1 MNKPSVDAQLAF
13 MRREFDNFFYQ
24 VYVTDN
30 SQIFALKKTGVV
42 SILSIVF
49 LEPEN
54 KINDW
59 IGSTS
64 ESLEFFGYE
73 MNKIFNEKGSNLRIV
88 TFYRDTFRQDLELDG
103 LKFAQFV
110 IGFEKVVSDIDFEII
125 WEVLKETIKKYNQK
139 FNLDTQQSQK
149 KILGVDFEMKNI
161 VEVIRLEKEFDD
173 VKNQIW
179 LVKSST
185 FNTYLC
191 ERKDF
196 FVEGDDIY
204 FQLKEDKEYYYNGT
218 ITKIYDTGS
227 VSIQINYRSKG
238 NNIVGDSNYR
248 LENLFKF
255 SIEITDYFDLKTLI
269 SNNKQDNLVV
279 TQPDGFKL
287 FIEKTKKEIEQLIFL
302 RSLQS
307 PLDFEEN
314 IKLNQLLASKQKQL
328 DKEIFGQNEIFM
340 SQDNIFDDL
349 FEQSFTPIQN
359 SYNNIFAKDEN
370 ASDFFTPNG
379 ERSSLN
385 DAENALIRSSLFV
398 EWFGD
403 WQLAYQYKEA
413 GIKDFACSKVL
424 SPKFEPQVVWHGTG
438 DEFSYFRFDNFPAA
452 YFAVNKAYS
461 QWFAD
466 LHARQGE
473 GYTIPFFLSVNNP
486 LDLTLFETR
495 KIDPKTFF
503 DYIFLQTGLTKD
515 ELDIN
520 PIFADSN
527 LGQLETWMYLRNN
540 PKMLK
545 KLADSKLFD
554 GIHFYE
560 TNPSINE
567 SEPFY
572 KTEAW
577 IIFSPHQAK
586 LADPSRGLLL
596 FSSLKSFLLEK
607 GGKI

>member
-1 MNKPSVDAQLAF
+1 MDINSKRLPSTDKSVWGAEYKIGDKVKIREDLSGSGNVNFTYTIQKIEVSADYKRPENPSGKLYTLSNDGGNWEGADLELETNDSIYKPSVKEQLDF
-13 MRREFDNFFYQ
+13 FQSNIKDFYQ
-24 VYVTDN
+24 GFVTKDGQVIAVAIDSIKN
-30 SQIFALKKTGVV
+30 NLISIYFLNYDIKNDLEWVQTERYILNDLVTYLNDDFSNYNQNLKIEFSEFQTRYAQNLGKL
-42 SILSIVF
+42 SFKEFILSFNQDVNIEQGDSEKFDLIFEVI
-49 LEPEN
+49 
-54 KINDW
+54 KIY
-59 IGSTS
+59 
-64 ESLEFFGYE
+64 FG
-73 MNKIFNEKGSNLRIV
+73 
-88 TFYRDTFRQDLELDG
+88 T
-103 LKFAQFV
+103 A
-110 IGFEKVVSDIDFEII
+110 
-125 WEVLKETIKKYNQK
+125 
-139 FNLDTQQSQK
+139 DTQNS
-149 KILGVDFEMKNI
+149 
-161 VEVIRLEKEFDD
+161 
-173 VKNQIW
+173 
-179 LVKSST
+179 
-185 FNTYLC
+185 NT
-191 ERKDF
+191 
-196 FVEGDDIY
+196 
-204 FQLKEDKEYYYNGT
+204 N
-218 ITKIYDTGS
+218 
-227 VSIQINYRSKG
+227 
-238 NNIVGDSNYR
+238 
-248 LENLFKF
+248 
-255 SIEITDYFDLKTLI
+255 
-269 SNNKQDNLVV
+269 
-279 TQPDGFKL
+279 TQVQNVGFKS
-287 FIEKTKKEIEQLIFL
+287 FIENTKKEIEQLFFL

-340 SQDNIFDDL
+340 SQDNIIDDL

-359 SYNNIFAKDEN
+359 SYNNIFTKDEN
-370 ASDFFTPNG
+370 GSDFFTPSG

-385 DAENALIRSSLFV
+385 DAENSLIRSSLFL

-452 YFAVNKAYS
+452 YFAVNKSYS

-466 LHARQGE
+466 LHAREGE

-495 KIDPKTFF
+495 KIDSKTFF
-503 DYIFLQTGLTKD
+503 DYLFLQTGLTKD

-527 LGQLETWMYLRNN
+527 LGTLETWMYLRNN

-560 TNPSINE
+560 TNPSIDE

>member
-1 MNKPSVDAQLAF
+1 MNIDSKRLPSTDKSVWGAEFKVGDKVKIREDFSKDGHNVNFTYTIQKIELAADFKRPENTSGKLYTLSNGGGNWEGKDLELAAEDSIYKPSVKEQLDF
-13 MRREFDNFFYQ
+13 FQSNIKDFYQ
-24 VYVTDN
+24 GFVTKDGQVIAVAIDSIKNNLISVYFLNYDIKNDLEWVQTERYILNDLVTYLNDDFSN
-30 SQIFALKKTGVV
+30 YNQNLKIEFSEFQTRYAQNLGKL
-42 SILSIVF
+42 SFKEFILSFNQDVNIEQGDSEKF
-49 LEPEN
+49 DLIFEDI
-54 KINDW
+54 KIY
-59 IGSTS
+59 
-64 ESLEFFGYE
+64 FGTAD
-73 MNKIFNEKGSNLRIV
+73 V
-88 TFYRDTFRQDLELDG
+88 
-103 LKFAQFV
+103 
-110 IGFEKVVSDIDFEII
+110 KVV
-125 WEVLKETIKKYNQK
+125 TT
-139 FNLDTQQSQK
+139 DTQ
-149 KILGVDFEMKNI
+149 
-161 VEVIRLEKEFDD
+161 
-173 VKNQIW
+173 
-179 LVKSST
+179 
-185 FNTYLC
+185 
-191 ERKDF
+191 
-196 FVEGDDIY
+196 
-204 FQLKEDKEYYYNGT
+204 
-218 ITKIYDTGS
+218 
-227 VSIQINYRSKG
+227 SKP
-238 NNIVGDSNYR
+238 
-248 LENLFKF
+248 E
-255 SIEITDYFDLKTLI
+255 
-269 SNNKQDNLVV
+269 
-279 TQPDGFKL
+279 GFKL
-287 FIEKTKKEIEQLIFL
+287 FIENTKKEIEQLIFL

-314 IKLNQLLASKQKQL
+314 IKLNQLLASKQEQL

-370 ASDFFTPNG
+370 GSDFFTPNG

-403 WQLAYQYKEA
+403 WQLAFQYKEA

-466 LHARQGE
+466 LHAREGE

-560 TNPSINE
+560 TNPSIDE

>member
-1 MNKPSVDAQLAF
+1 MDINSKRLPSTDKSVWGAEYKIGDKVKIREDFSGSGNVNFTYTIQKIEVVADFKRPENTSGKLYILSNGGGNWEGKDLELAAEDSIYKPSVKEQLDF
-13 MRREFDNFFYQ
+13 FQSNIKDFYQ
-24 VYVTDN
+24 GFVTKDGQVIAVAIDSIKNNLISVYFLNYDTKNDLEWVQTERYILNDLVTYLNDDFSN
-30 SQIFALKKTGVV
+30 YNQNLKIEFSEFQTRYAQNLGKL
-42 SILSIVF
+42 SFKEFILSFNQDVNIEQGDSEKF
-49 LEPEN
+49 DLIFEDI
-54 KINDW
+54 KIY
-59 IGSTS
+59 
-64 ESLEFFGYE
+64 FGTAD
-73 MNKIFNEKGSNLRIV
+73 V
-88 TFYRDTFRQDLELDG
+88 
-103 LKFAQFV
+103 
-110 IGFEKVVSDIDFEII
+110 KVV
-125 WEVLKETIKKYNQK
+125 TT
-139 FNLDTQQSQK
+139 DTQ
-149 KILGVDFEMKNI
+149 
-161 VEVIRLEKEFDD
+161 
-173 VKNQIW
+173 
-179 LVKSST
+179 
-185 FNTYLC
+185 
-191 ERKDF
+191 
-196 FVEGDDIY
+196 
-204 FQLKEDKEYYYNGT
+204 
-218 ITKIYDTGS
+218 
-227 VSIQINYRSKG
+227 SKP
-238 NNIVGDSNYR
+238 
-248 LENLFKF
+248 E
-255 SIEITDYFDLKTLI
+255 
-269 SNNKQDNLVV
+269 
-279 TQPDGFKL
+279 GFKL
-287 FIEKTKKEIEQLIFL
+287 FIENTKKEIEQLIFL

-314 IKLNQLLASKQKQL
+314 IKLNQLLASKQEQL

-370 ASDFFTPNG
+370 ASDFFTPSG

-466 LHARQGE
+466 LHAREGE

-560 TNPSINE
+560 TNPSIDE

>member
-1 MNKPSVDAQLAF
+1 MNIDSKRLPSTDKSVWGAEFKVGDKVKIREDFSKDGHNVNFTYTIQKIELAADFKRPENTSGKLYTLSNGGGNWEGKDLELAAEDSIYKPSVKEQLDF
-13 MRREFDNFFYQ
+13 FQSNIKDFYQ
-24 VYVTDN
+24 GFVTKDGQVIAVAIDSIKNNLISVYFLNYDIKNDLEWVQTERYILNDLVTYLNDDFSN
-30 SQIFALKKTGVV
+30 YNQNLKIEFSEFQTRYAQNLGKL
-42 SILSIVF
+42 SFKEFILSFNQDVNIEQGDSEKF
-49 LEPEN
+49 DLIFEDI
-54 KINDW
+54 KIY
-59 IGSTS
+59 
-64 ESLEFFGYE
+64 FGTAD
-73 MNKIFNEKGSNLRIV
+73 V
-88 TFYRDTFRQDLELDG
+88 
-103 LKFAQFV
+103 
-110 IGFEKVVSDIDFEII
+110 KVV
-125 WEVLKETIKKYNQK
+125 TT
-139 FNLDTQQSQK
+139 DTQSK
-149 KILGVDFEMKNI
+149 PEAF
-161 VEVIRLEKEFDD
+161 
-173 VKNQIW
+173 
-179 LVKSST
+179 KS
-185 FNTYLC
+185 
-191 ERKDF
+191 
-196 FVEGDDIY
+196 
-204 FQLKEDKEYYYNGT
+204 
-218 ITKIYDTGS
+218 
-227 VSIQINYRSKG
+227 
-238 NNIVGDSNYR
+238 
-248 LENLFKF
+248 
-255 SIEITDYFDLKTLI
+255 
-269 SNNKQDNLVV
+269 
-279 TQPDGFKL
+279 
-287 FIEKTKKEIEQLIFL
+287 FIENTKKEIEQLIFL

-314 IKLNQLLASKQKQL
+314 IKLNQLLASKQEQL

-466 LHARQGE
+466 LHAREGE

-560 TNPSINE
+560 TNPSIDE

>member
-1 MNKPSVDAQLAF
+1 MDINSKRLPSTDKSVWGAEYKIGDKVKIREDFSKDGHNVKFAYTIDKIEVVKGFGVQRPENPSGKLYTLSNSGGSWEGKDLELATEDSIYKPSVSTQLDF
-13 MRREFDNFFYQ
+13 FQSNIKDFYQ
-24 VYVTDN
+24 GFVTKDGQVIAVAIDSIKNNLISVYFLNYDIKNDLEWVQTERYILNDLVTYLNDDFSN
-30 SQIFALKKTGVV
+30 YNQNLKIEFSEFQTRYAQNLGKL
-42 SILSIVF
+42 SFKEFILSFNQDVNIEQGDSEKFDLIFEVI
-49 LEPEN
+49 
-54 KINDW
+54 KIY
-59 IGSTS
+59 
-64 ESLEFFGYE
+64 FG
-73 MNKIFNEKGSNLRIV
+73 
-88 TFYRDTFRQDLELDG
+88 T
-103 LKFAQFV
+103 A
-110 IGFEKVVSDIDFEII
+110 
-125 WEVLKETIKKYNQK
+125 
-139 FNLDTQQSQK
+139 DTQNS
-149 KILGVDFEMKNI
+149 
-161 VEVIRLEKEFDD
+161 
-173 VKNQIW
+173 
-179 LVKSST
+179 
-185 FNTYLC
+185 NT
-191 ERKDF
+191 
-196 FVEGDDIY
+196 
-204 FQLKEDKEYYYNGT
+204 N
-218 ITKIYDTGS
+218 
-227 VSIQINYRSKG
+227 
-238 NNIVGDSNYR
+238 
-248 LENLFKF
+248 
-255 SIEITDYFDLKTLI
+255 
-269 SNNKQDNLVV
+269 
-279 TQPDGFKL
+279 TQVQNVGFKS
-287 FIEKTKKEIEQLIFL
+287 FIENTKKEIEQLFFL

-340 SQDNIFDDL
+340 SQDNIIDDL

-359 SYNNIFAKDEN
+359 SYNNIFTKDEN
-370 ASDFFTPNG
+370 GSDFFTPSG

-385 DAENALIRSSLFV
+385 DAENSLIRSSLFL

-452 YFAVNKAYS
+452 YFAVNKSYS

-466 LHARQGE
+466 LHAREGE

-495 KIDPKTFF
+495 KIDSKTFF
-503 DYIFLQTGLTKD
+503 DYLFLQTGLTKD

-527 LGQLETWMYLRNN
+527 LGTLETWMYLRNN

-560 TNPSINE
+560 TNPSIDE

>member
-1 MNKPSVDAQLAF
+1 MYKPSVKEQLDFFNANIKDFFQAF
-13 MRREFDNFFYQ
+13 TSKNGQVIAVAIDSINNKVITIYFLNYSYDNELNWVDY
-24 VYVTDN
+24 
-30 SQIFALKKTGVV
+30 KH
-42 SILSIVF
+42 
-49 LEPEN
+49 
-54 KINDW
+54 
-59 IGSTS
+59 
-64 ESLEFFGYE
+64 
-73 MNKIFNEKGSNLRIV
+73 SNLN
-88 TFYRDTFRQDLELDG
+88 
-103 LKFAQFV
+103 K
-110 IGFEKVVSDIDFEII
+110 
-125 WEVLKETIKKYNQK
+125 LKEYLNDDFSNYNQK
-139 FNLDTQQSQK
+139 LKIEFYELFSSGKSLGELFLYEFIFSFNQDVNIEQGDSEKFDLIFEDIKIYFGTSDAKVVTNDTQSK
-149 KILGVDFEMKNI
+149 PEAF
-161 VEVIRLEKEFDD
+161 
-173 VKNQIW
+173 
-179 LVKSST
+179 KS
-185 FNTYLC
+185 
-191 ERKDF
+191 
-196 FVEGDDIY
+196 
-204 FQLKEDKEYYYNGT
+204 
-218 ITKIYDTGS
+218 
-227 VSIQINYRSKG
+227 
-238 NNIVGDSNYR
+238 
-248 LENLFKF
+248 
-255 SIEITDYFDLKTLI
+255 
-269 SNNKQDNLVV
+269 
-279 TQPDGFKL
+279 
-287 FIEKTKKEIEQLIFL
+287 FIENTKKEIEQLIFL

-314 IKLNQLLASKQKQL
+314 IKLNQLLASKQEQL

-466 LHARQGE
+466 LHAREGE

-560 TNPSINE
+560 TNPSIDE

>member
-1 MNKPSVDAQLAF
+1 MDINSKRLPSTDKSVWGAEYKIGDKVKIREDFSKDGHNVKFAYTIDKIEVVKGFGVQRPENPSGKLYTLSNSGGSWEGKDLELATEDSIYKPSVSTQLDF
-13 MRREFDNFFYQ
+13 FQSNIKDFYQ
-24 VYVTDN
+24 GFVTKDGQVIAVAIDSIKNNLISVYFLNYDIKNDLEWVQTERYILNDLVTYLNDDFSN
-30 SQIFALKKTGVV
+30 YNQNLKIEFSEFQTRYAQNLGKL
-42 SILSIVF
+42 SFKEFILSFNQDVNIEQGDSEKF
-49 LEPEN
+49 DLIFEAI
-54 KINDW
+54 KIY
-59 IGSTS
+59 
-64 ESLEFFGYE
+64 FG
-73 MNKIFNEKGSNLRIV
+73 
-88 TFYRDTFRQDLELDG
+88 T
-103 LKFAQFV
+103 A
-110 IGFEKVVSDIDFEII
+110 
-125 WEVLKETIKKYNQK
+125 
-139 FNLDTQQSQK
+139 DTQNS
-149 KILGVDFEMKNI
+149 
-161 VEVIRLEKEFDD
+161 
-173 VKNQIW
+173 
-179 LVKSST
+179 
-185 FNTYLC
+185 NT
-191 ERKDF
+191 
-196 FVEGDDIY
+196 
-204 FQLKEDKEYYYNGT
+204 N
-218 ITKIYDTGS
+218 
-227 VSIQINYRSKG
+227 
-238 NNIVGDSNYR
+238 
-248 LENLFKF
+248 
-255 SIEITDYFDLKTLI
+255 
-269 SNNKQDNLVV
+269 
-279 TQPDGFKL
+279 TQVQNVGFKS
-287 FIEKTKKEIEQLIFL
+287 FIENTKKEIEQLFFL

-340 SQDNIFDDL
+340 SQDNIIDDL

-359 SYNNIFAKDEN
+359 SYNNIFTKDEN
-370 ASDFFTPNG
+370 GSDFFTPSG

-385 DAENALIRSSLFV
+385 DAENSLIRSSLFL

-452 YFAVNKAYS
+452 YFAVNKSYS

-466 LHARQGE
+466 LHAREGE

-495 KIDPKTFF
+495 KIDSKTFF
-503 DYIFLQTGLTKD
+503 DYLFLQTGLTKD

-527 LGQLETWMYLRNN
+527 LGTLETWMYLRNN

-560 TNPSINE
+560 TNPSIDE

>member
-1 MNKPSVDAQLAF
+1 MDINSIKPTVLEQL
-13 MRREFDNFFYQ
+13 NFFKNILEENYQ
-24 VYVTDN
+24 VFETPNGQVITVRETLAN
-30 SQIFALKKTGVV
+30 SIV
-42 SILSIVF
+42 SINF
-49 LEPEN
+49 LEPPSYTWEW
-54 KINDW
+54 IDNDND
-59 IGSTS
+59 ILEYLVQKVNEYLSTS
-64 ESLEFFGYE
+64 PIER
-73 MNKIFNEKGSNLRIV
+73 KIV
-88 TFYRDTFRQDLELDG
+88 TYYKDNSIIDDKLQG
-103 LKFAQFV
+103 LQVKQFV
-110 IGFEKVVSDIDFEII
+110 IGFDSAVNINSGNFDVVFNAIRTSIFEI
-125 WEVLKETIKKYNQK
+125 L
-139 FNLDTQQSQK
+139 
-149 KILGVDFEMKNI
+149 
-161 VEVIRLEKEFDD
+161 D
-173 VKNQIW
+173 VKEPTQNISSPPEAF
-179 LVKSST
+179 KS
-185 FNTYLC
+185 
-191 ERKDF
+191 
-196 FVEGDDIY
+196 
-204 FQLKEDKEYYYNGT
+204 
-218 ITKIYDTGS
+218 
-227 VSIQINYRSKG
+227 
-238 NNIVGDSNYR
+238 
-248 LENLFKF
+248 
-255 SIEITDYFDLKTLI
+255 
-269 SNNKQDNLVV
+269 
-279 TQPDGFKL
+279 
-287 FIEKTKKEIEQLIFL
+287 FIENTKKEIEQLIFL

-314 IKLNQLLASKQKQL
+314 IKLNQLLASKQEQL

-466 LHARQGE
+466 LHAREGE

-560 TNPSINE
+560 TNPSIDE

>member
-1 MNKPSVDAQLAF
+1 MDINSKRLPSTDNSVWGAEYKIGDKVKIREDFSKDGHNVKFAYTIDKIEVVKGFGVQRPENPSGKLYTLSNSGGSWEGKDLELATEDSIYKPSVSTQLDF
-13 MRREFDNFFYQ
+13 FQSNIKDFYQ
-24 VYVTDN
+24 GFVTKDGQVIAVAIDSIKNNLISVYFLNYDIKNDLEWVQTERYILNDLVTYLNDDFSN
-30 SQIFALKKTGVV
+30 YNQNLKIEFSEFQTRYAQNLGKL
-42 SILSIVF
+42 SFKEFILSFNQDVNIEQGDSEKFDLIFEVI
-49 LEPEN
+49 
-54 KINDW
+54 KIY
-59 IGSTS
+59 
-64 ESLEFFGYE
+64 FG
-73 MNKIFNEKGSNLRIV
+73 
-88 TFYRDTFRQDLELDG
+88 T
-103 LKFAQFV
+103 A
-110 IGFEKVVSDIDFEII
+110 
-125 WEVLKETIKKYNQK
+125 
-139 FNLDTQQSQK
+139 DTQNS
-149 KILGVDFEMKNI
+149 
-161 VEVIRLEKEFDD
+161 
-173 VKNQIW
+173 
-179 LVKSST
+179 
-185 FNTYLC
+185 NT
-191 ERKDF
+191 
-196 FVEGDDIY
+196 
-204 FQLKEDKEYYYNGT
+204 N
-218 ITKIYDTGS
+218 
-227 VSIQINYRSKG
+227 
-238 NNIVGDSNYR
+238 
-248 LENLFKF
+248 
-255 SIEITDYFDLKTLI
+255 
-269 SNNKQDNLVV
+269 
-279 TQPDGFKL
+279 TQVQNVGFKS
-287 FIEKTKKEIEQLIFL
+287 FIENTKKEIEQLFFL

-340 SQDNIFDDL
+340 SQDNIIDDL

-359 SYNNIFAKDEN
+359 SYNNIFTKDEN
-370 ASDFFTPNG
+370 GSDFFTPSG

-385 DAENALIRSSLFV
+385 DAENSLIRSSLFL

-452 YFAVNKAYS
+452 YFAVNKSYS

-466 LHARQGE
+466 LHAREGE

-495 KIDPKTFF
+495 KIDSKTFF
-503 DYIFLQTGLTKD
+503 DYLFLQTGLTKD

-527 LGQLETWMYLRNN
+527 LGTLETWMYLRNN

-560 TNPSINE
+560 TNPSIDE

>member
-1 MNKPSVDAQLAF
+1 MDINSKRLPSTDNSVWGAEYKIGDKVKIREDFSKDGHNVKFAYTIDKIEVVKGFGVQRPENPSGKLYTLSNSGGSWEGKDLELATEDSIYKPSVSTQLDF
-13 MRREFDNFFYQ
+13 FQSNIKDFYQ
-24 VYVTDN
+24 GFVTKDGQVIAVAIDSIKNNLISVYFLNYDIKNDLEWVQTERYILNDLVTYLNDDFSN
-30 SQIFALKKTGVV
+30 YNQNLKIEFSEFQTRYAQNLGKL
-42 SILSIVF
+42 SFKEFILSFNQDVNIEQGDSEKF
-49 LEPEN
+49 DLIFEAI
-54 KINDW
+54 KIY
-59 IGSTS
+59 
-64 ESLEFFGYE
+64 FG
-73 MNKIFNEKGSNLRIV
+73 
-88 TFYRDTFRQDLELDG
+88 T
-103 LKFAQFV
+103 A
-110 IGFEKVVSDIDFEII
+110 
-125 WEVLKETIKKYNQK
+125 
-139 FNLDTQQSQK
+139 DTQNS
-149 KILGVDFEMKNI
+149 
-161 VEVIRLEKEFDD
+161 
-173 VKNQIW
+173 
-179 LVKSST
+179 
-185 FNTYLC
+185 NT
-191 ERKDF
+191 
-196 FVEGDDIY
+196 
-204 FQLKEDKEYYYNGT
+204 N
-218 ITKIYDTGS
+218 
-227 VSIQINYRSKG
+227 
-238 NNIVGDSNYR
+238 
-248 LENLFKF
+248 
-255 SIEITDYFDLKTLI
+255 
-269 SNNKQDNLVV
+269 
-279 TQPDGFKL
+279 TQVQNVGFKS
-287 FIEKTKKEIEQLIFL
+287 FIENTKKEIEQLFFL

-340 SQDNIFDDL
+340 SQDNIIDDL

-359 SYNNIFAKDEN
+359 SYNNIFTKDEN
-370 ASDFFTPNG
+370 GSDFFTPSG

-385 DAENALIRSSLFV
+385 DAENSLIRSSLFL

-452 YFAVNKAYS
+452 YFAVNKSYS

-466 LHARQGE
+466 LHAREGE

-495 KIDPKTFF
+495 KIDSKTFF
-503 DYIFLQTGLTKD
+503 DYLFLQTGLTKD

-527 LGQLETWMYLRNN
+527 LGTLETWMYLRNN

-560 TNPSINE
+560 TNPSIDE

>member
-1 MNKPSVDAQLAF
+1 MDINSKRLPSTDNSVWGAEYKIGDKVKIREDFSKDGHNVKFAYTIDKIEVVKGFGVQRPENPSGKLYTLSNSGGSWEGKDLELATEDSIYKPSVSTQLDF
-13 MRREFDNFFYQ
+13 FQSNIKDFYQ
-24 VYVTDN
+24 GFVTKDGQVIAVAIDSIKNNLISVYFLNYDIKNDLEWVQTERYILNDLVTYLNDDFSN
-30 SQIFALKKTGVV
+30 YNQNLKIEFSEFQTRYAQNLGKL
-42 SILSIVF
+42 SFKEFILSFNQDVNIEQGDSEKFDLIFEVI
-49 LEPEN
+49 
-54 KINDW
+54 KIY
-59 IGSTS
+59 
-64 ESLEFFGYE
+64 FG
-73 MNKIFNEKGSNLRIV
+73 
-88 TFYRDTFRQDLELDG
+88 T
-103 LKFAQFV
+103 A
-110 IGFEKVVSDIDFEII
+110 
-125 WEVLKETIKKYNQK
+125 
-139 FNLDTQQSQK
+139 DTQNS
-149 KILGVDFEMKNI
+149 
-161 VEVIRLEKEFDD
+161 
-173 VKNQIW
+173 
-179 LVKSST
+179 
-185 FNTYLC
+185 NT
-191 ERKDF
+191 
-196 FVEGDDIY
+196 
-204 FQLKEDKEYYYNGT
+204 N
-218 ITKIYDTGS
+218 
-227 VSIQINYRSKG
+227 
-238 NNIVGDSNYR
+238 
-248 LENLFKF
+248 
-255 SIEITDYFDLKTLI
+255 
-269 SNNKQDNLVV
+269 
-279 TQPDGFKL
+279 TQVQNVGFKS
-287 FIEKTKKEIEQLIFL
+287 FIENTKKEIEQLFFL

-340 SQDNIFDDL
+340 SQDNIIDDL

-359 SYNNIFAKDEN
+359 SYNNIFTKDEN
-370 ASDFFTPNG
+370 GSDFFTPSG

-385 DAENALIRSSLFV
+385 DAENSLIRSSLFL

-452 YFAVNKAYS
+452 YFAVNKSYS

-466 LHARQGE
+466 LHAREGE

-495 KIDPKTFF
+495 KIDSKTFF
-503 DYIFLQTGLTKD
+503 DYLFLQTGLTKD

-527 LGQLETWMYLRNN
+527 LGTLETWMYLRNN

-560 TNPSINE
+560 TNPSIDE

-596 FSSLKSFLLEK
+596 FSSLKSFFLEK

>member
-1 MNKPSVDAQLAF
+1 MDINSKRLPSTDKSVWGAEYKIGDKVKIREDFSGSGNVNFTYTIQKIEVSADFKRPENPSGKLYTLSNGGGNWEGKDLELATNDSIYKPSVKEQLDF
-13 MRREFDNFFYQ
+13 FQSNIKDFYQ
-24 VYVTDN
+24 GFVTKNGQVIAVAIDSIKNNLISVYFLNYDTQNDLEWVQTERYILNDLVEYLN
-30 SQIFALKKTGVV
+30 DDFSNYNQNLKIEFSEFQTRYAQNLGKL
-42 SILSIVF
+42 SFKEFILSFNQDVNI
-49 LEPEN
+49 EQG
-54 KINDW
+54 D
-59 IGSTS
+59 S
-64 ESLEFFGYE
+64 EKFDL
-73 MNKIFNEKGSNLRIV
+73 IF
-88 TFYRDTFRQDLELDG
+88 
-103 LKFAQFV
+103 
-110 IGFEKVVSDIDFEII
+110 
-125 WEVLKETIKKYNQK
+125 
-139 FNLDTQQSQK
+139 
-149 KILGVDFEMKNI
+149 
-161 VEVIRLEKEFDD
+161 EVIK
-173 VKNQIW
+173 
-179 LVKSST
+179 
-185 FNTYLC
+185 
-191 ERKDF
+191 
-196 FVEGDDIY
+196 IY
-204 FQLKEDKEYYYNGT
+204 FGT
-218 ITKIYDTGS
+218 ADTKT
-227 VSIQINYRSKG
+227 
-238 NNIVGDSNYR
+238 SNT
-248 LENLFKF
+248 N
-255 SIEITDYFDLKTLI
+255 
-269 SNNKQDNLVV
+269 
-279 TQPDGFKL
+279 TQVQNVGFKL
-287 FIEKTKKEIEQLIFL
+287 FIENTKKEIEQLIFL

-314 IKLNQLLASKQKQL
+314 IKLNQLLASKQEQL

-370 ASDFFTPNG
+370 GSDFFTPSG

-385 DAENALIRSSLFV
+385 DAENSLIRSSLFL

-452 YFAVNKAYS
+452 YFAVNKSYS

-466 LHARQGE
+466 LHAREGE

-527 LGQLETWMYLRNN
+527 LGTLETWMYLRNN

-560 TNPSINE
+560 TNPSIDE